1 MKCRLCG
8 AILEPTKTDLP
19 FKVGDKTI
27 VILKELPVLEC
38 RNCTE
43 YLIEDSIFIEVEKL
57 LARVD
62 SSAEL
67 EIIHFAA

>member
-1 MKCRLCG
+1 MKCRVCG
-8 AILEPTKTDLP
+8 GPMEAGRTDLP
-19 FKVGDKTI
+19 FKIAQRSI

-43 YLIEDSIFIEVEKL
+43 YVIEDAVLQQVENL
-57 LARVD
+57 LSRID

-67 EIIHFAA
+67 EIIRYAA